1 MWRALV
7 ALILVVCLAGCEGV
21 ASVATPAPTTITIAG
36 ATAMRPVL
44 RDLTAEFSRLHPD
57 VIFDLRGGGSALG
70 EEQAASSQTTL
81 AASTLPAPSIAPPT
95 PLRRTPIGLDGVA
108 VVVHASNPITNLTAL
123 QLRDIFSGRVLN
135 WRALAGDDQEIVL
148 VSREDGSGSRRTFEE
163 RIMGDE
169 TVSLTAVVMPTS
181 QAVLDYVANHP
192 AAIGYVSRA
201 YVVGQLADEA
211 TSPASVRA
219 VAVEGQKPTL
229 ENLSNQSYFLMQP
242 LYLLSMETPRGRVR
256 QFVDFVLG
264 PAGQQ
269 IIARYH
275 APVR

>member
-1 MWRALV
+1 MWRALI
-7 ALILVVCLAGCEGV
+7 AAILVACLAGCEGV
-21 ASVATPAPTTITIAG
+21 ASVATPAPTAITIAG
-36 ATAMRPVL
+36 ATAMGPAL

-57 VIFDLRGGGSALG
+57 VLFDLRGGGSALG
-70 EEQAASSQTTL
+70 EEQAANGQATL
-81 AASTLPAPSIAPPT
+81 GASTLPAPSIAPPT

-135 WRALAGDDQEIVL
+135 WRALGGDDQEITL

-169 TVSLTAVVMPTS
+169 AVSLIAVVMPTS
-181 QAVLDYVANHP
+181 QAVMDYIASHP

-201 YVVGQLADEA
+201 FVVDQLADKVEA
-211 TSPASVRA
+211 PATVRV

-229 ENLSNQSYFLMQP
+229 ETLRNQSYFLMQP
-242 LYLLSMETPRGRVR
+242 LYLLSVDAPRGRVR
-256 QFVDFVLG
+256 QFVDFALS
-264 PAGQQ
+264 PAGKQ